1 MSIAY
6 TAVALQTRCFAVNK
20 LNVADARRK
29 ILDNIRRVGGH
40 VQGTKGFVGPSVKM
54 VVLPEYFLTS
64 FPMGESLAQWKEK
77 GAIAQD
83 GKEYDMLSE
92 IAQKN
97 QVYLSGNVYELD
109 PHFKDLYFQTSF
121 ILAPNGDCI
130 LRYRR
135 LVSMFAPTPHDVLDK
150 YLDVYGQASL
160 FPVAKTE
167 LGNLACVASEEILYP
182 EISRCLAMNG
192 AEVLLHSSSE
202 VGSVE
207 LTPKDIAKRARAVE
221 NLAYVVSANSAGI
234 ADIDFPAESTDGMSK
249 LVDFKG
255 RVMAEA
261 GMGESMV
268 ANAELDITAL
278 RRYRNKPGMGNI
290 LSRQRNELFSQH
302 YSQAVYPA
310 NTMLDEA
317 QQVHVPDRSHFINTQ
332 MSSIANLKKA
342 GVILPEQADE

>member
-29 ILDNIRRVGGH
+29 IFDNIRRVGGH

-109 PHFKDLYFQTSF
+109 PHFKDLYFQASF

-317 QQVHVPDRSHFINTQ
+317 QQVNVPDRSHFINTQ

>member
-20 LNVADARRK
+20 LNLADARQK
-29 ILDNIRRVGGH
+29 ILDNIRRVSGH
-40 VQGTKGFVGPSVKM
+40 IQGTKGFVGPSVKM
-54 VVLPEYFLTS
+54 VVLPEYFLSS
-64 FPMGESLAQWKEK
+64 FPMGESLSEWKEK
-77 GAIAQD
+77 GAIEQN
-83 GKEYDMLSE
+83 GKEYEMLGE

-97 QVYLSGNVYELD
+97 QIYLSGNVYELD

-121 ILAPNGDCI
+121 ILSPTGDCI

-150 YLDVYGQASL
+150 YVDVYGQDSL

-182 EISRCLAMNG
+182 EISRCLVMNG

-202 VGSVE
+202 VGSFE
-207 LTPKDIAKRARAVE
+207 LTPKDIAKRARAIE

-290 LSRQRNELFSQH
+290 LSRQRNELFSAH
-302 YSQAVYPA
+302 YGQAVYPA
-310 NTMLDEA
+310 NTMLDDA
-317 QQVHVPDRSHFINTQ
+317 QQVKVPDRSHFMQIQ
-332 MSSIANLKKA
+332 MQSIQNLKKN
-342 GVILPEQADE
+342 GVILPEQTDE

>member
-317 QQVHVPDRSHFINTQ
+317 QQVNVPDRSHFINTQ